1 MAVKANTQTF
11 TIIAQDPAI
20 ESTPGQPLFARV
32 SVPLEWLGDGP
43 NGYRL
48 KVVDF
53 DASSDRLYL
62 PHPYLQTSGDRAA
75 DPFAAANGCLLGDPN
90 FHCQHVYAV
99 VMRTLARFELA
110 LGRRVPWGFDGH
122 QLHIVPHAFTEA
134 NAFYSR
140 DDHALMFG
148 YLHDGEEWVFTC
160 LSHDIV
166 VHETT
171 HAILDGLRGGLVQA
185 SGPDQAAFHE
195 GFSDVVAL
203 LSMFSLREVIAFA
216 LTGQRCPAS
225 HDEDGIR
232 LIDGAALSHDALA
245 ETLLF
250 GLGEQFG
257 GAISGVRA
265 NPLRRSVRIPPSSTL
280 LDSVE
285 YADPH
290 RRGEIFAAAM
300 LRAMLELWVARC
312 ATLGR
317 FGSDL
322 YSLDA
327 VIDEGVKAADQL
339 LTIAIRALDYSP
351 PLDLEFGDYLAA
363 LLTVDAEVAPDD
375 SRYSYRRI
383 IRDSFA
389 AYGIQVPAER
399 TDEDGCWLTFGD
411 NDKVRYQHCHFD
423 SMLRDTEE
431 VFRFLRENRGVLK
444 IDERAQTQVLS
455 VRPSLRFGPDGF
467 ILRETVCEFVSE
479 LRLFGSEF
487 RSVFRQARPDW
498 MKPIDEVTV
507 YGAGTLIFDQYGRI
521 KYYIQRPLSDAAWQ
535 IRRLRWM
542 YGIDPQVPPA
552 DADSAPQHSPPPPA
566 LNMAGKTRAATKAS
580 PFPRAPYVRGRK
592 LPHNARWIVERVR
605 QIAGDQSLPMP
616 SEQATL
622 VDP

>member
-11 TIIAQDPAI
+11 TIVAQDPAI

-32 SVPLEWLGDGP
+32 SVPLERLGDGP
-43 NGYRL
+43 SGYRL

-53 DASSDRLYL
+53 DASTDRLYL
-62 PHPYLQTSGDRAA
+62 PHSYQQESGDRAV
-75 DPFAAANGCLLGDPN
+75 DPFTAGHGCLLREPN
-90 FHCQHVYAV
+90 FHCQHAYAV

-122 QLHIVPHAFTEA
+122 QLYVVPHAFAGA

-140 DDHALMFG
+140 EDRALMFG
-148 YLHDGEEWVFTC
+148 YFHDGEAWVFTC

-166 VHETT
+166 VHEAT

-195 GFSDVVAL
+195 GFADVVAL
-203 LSMFSLREVIAFA
+203 LSVFSLREVIAFA
-216 LTGQRCPAS
+216 LTRQRCPAV
-225 HDEDGIR
+225 HDDDGIR

-257 GAISGVRA
+257 GVISGVRG
-265 NPLRRSVRIPPSSTL
+265 NPLRRSVRIAPSGSL
-280 LDSVE
+280 LDSAE

-300 LRAMLELWVARC
+300 LRAMLDLWVARC
-312 ATLGR
+312 STLGR

-389 AYGIQVPAER
+389 AYGIEVPVER
-399 TDEDGCWLTFGD
+399 TDKDGCWLTFDD

-423 SMLRDTEE
+423 SMLHDTEE
-431 VFRFLRENRGVLK
+431 VFRFLWENRAVLK
-444 IDERAQTQVLS
+444 IDERAHTQVLS

-487 RSVFRQARPDW
+487 RSVFRQARPGW
-498 MKPIDEVTV
+498 LKPVDEVTV
-507 YGAGTLIFDQYGRI
+507 FGAGTLIFDQYGRI
-521 KYYIQRPLSDAAWQ
+521 KYYIQRPLTDTAWQ
-535 IRRLRWM
+535 IRRLQWM
-542 YGIDPQVPPA
+542 YDIDAQEPPADA
-552 DADSAPQHSPPPPA
+552 DADSAPSEPSEPGMPD
-566 LNMAGKTRAATKAS
+566 NTRATAKAS

-592 LPHNARWIVERVR
+592 LPHNTRWIAERVR
-605 QIAGDQSLPMP
+605 QIFGDQPLPEP
-616 SEQATL
+616 SEQETL
-622 VDP
+622 VAL